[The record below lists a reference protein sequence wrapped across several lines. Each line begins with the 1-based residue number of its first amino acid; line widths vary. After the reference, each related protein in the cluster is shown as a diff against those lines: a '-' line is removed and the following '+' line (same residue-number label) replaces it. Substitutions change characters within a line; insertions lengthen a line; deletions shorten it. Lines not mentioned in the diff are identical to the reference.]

1 MSALQFTIYTSTVP
15 QQLTKI
21 FGLAS
26 DGTLTKV
33 TAASMSAGTAQ
44 RTRVTNLN
52 ELAQHLYR
60 LTSAQAV
67 GWGIGASEL
76 ATIVAQDADTGT
88 DPTRVSC
95 TRRHFVYPK
104 GPGILLLDHDGALEG
119 VLDRDALRLRLIAT
133 RSTPKAA
140 PQASG
145 ALRGRAMGGKKGRLK
160 FLPRGLRRTS
170 TCSWSR
176 SRRMACCATIRAPM
190 RPDAV
195 TRRSTC

>member
-1 MSALQFTIYTSTVP
+1 MKALQFTIYTSTAP
-15 QQLTKI
+15 QQLPMT
-21 FGLAS
+21 FGLAA

-44 RTRVTNLN
+44 RTSVSNLN
-52 ELAQHLYR
+52 ELAQHLDR

-104 GPGILLLDHDGALEG
+104 GPGILMLDHDGALEG
-119 VLDRDALRLRLIAT
+119 VLDRDALRLRLIDAC
-133 RSTPKAA
+133 PALAAA
-140 PQASG
+140 PMLWRPSASAG
-145 ALRGRAMGGKKGRLK
+145 LTAPDGRELTGCTGTAS
-160 FLPRGLRRTS
+160 TS
-170 TCSWSR
+170 LCG
-176 SRRMACCATIRAPM
+176 
-190 RPDAV
+190 
-195 TRRSTC
+195 TRR